1 MLTPPWVKLYVNDVT
16 NQTKASNNRTALMMQ
31 GQNVSM
37 IGQPNKIPSLFS
49 RDINI

>member
-1 MLTPPWVKLYVNDVT
+1 
-16 NQTKASNNRTALMMQ
+16 MMQ

-49 RDINI
+49 RDINIWS